1 MEVAMGG
8 SEPREPEMKLIA
20 AGVDLESVGQR
31 IVELAELALREHLEG
46 VGRSQAE
53 RLMKM
58 VEETSSE
65 GWREE

>member
-1 MEVAMGG
+1 
-8 SEPREPEMKLIA
+8 MKLIA